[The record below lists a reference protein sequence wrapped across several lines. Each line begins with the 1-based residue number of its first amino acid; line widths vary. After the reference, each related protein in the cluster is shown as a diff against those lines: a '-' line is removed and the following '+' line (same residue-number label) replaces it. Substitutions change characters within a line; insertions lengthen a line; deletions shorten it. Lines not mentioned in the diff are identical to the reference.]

1 MKNWRINQNYII
13 IALLSL
19 ISVFFLPM
27 LGSEIGIGFKL
38 PNTTAGWIVYVI
50 TKLCIVAINMLT
62 LDQFVKQAKVNVEK
76 NERFKEADDYFTTQ
90 EDKEE
95 YLPTPKQFLWGVYR
109 KKMVSTTICSIL
121 GVFGLTQAILSFDWI
136 SMLTYLFTVT
146 FGLIFGWITMN
157 EVENYWTDTYYK
169 LYKREKQKEKENVS
183 ISGERVPESG
193 RAGTEE

>member
-50 TKLCIVAINMLT
+50 TKLCIVVINMLT
-62 LDQFVKQAKVNVEK
+62 LDQFVKQAKVNVAK
-76 NERFKEADDYFTTQ
+76 NEHFKEADEYFTMQ

-95 YLPTPKQFLWGVYR
+95 YLPTPKQFLLGVYR

-193 RAGTEE
+193 RAGTEK